1 MRNILILSVASMLL
15 FTSCRYVFA
24 KRIHGDGTI
33 QSQNRSIGSFNN
45 IDVSGNIA
53 VYIKQDSMNAVRV
66 EADENL
72 LYYIETVSDGNTLR
86 IHTREGYNLSPSS
99 HIKVFVSNSLF
110 KRLGASGACDIYSE
124 NRITSA
130 EPLFIDI
137 SGSSEVKL
145 ELNTPKIAA
154 DISGSCDLLLTGET
168 KDFSVHGSG
177 STDIKAMDLKAENVD
192 VHISGSGEADVYAS
206 VKLNIGVSGSGSV
219 RYKGNPSI
227 SQEISGSGSIKK
239 VE

>member
-1 MRNILILSVASMLL
+1 
-15 FTSCRYVFA
+15 
-24 KRIHGDGTI
+24 
-33 QSQNRSIGSFNN
+33 
-45 IDVSGNIA
+45 
-53 VYIKQDSMNAVRV
+53 
-66 EADENL
+66 
-72 LYYIETVSDGNTLR
+72 
-86 IHTREGYNLSPSS
+86 
-99 HIKVFVSNSLF
+99 
-110 KRLGASGACDIYSE
+110 
-124 NRITSA
+124 
-130 EPLFIDI
+130 
-137 SGSSEVKL
+137 
-145 ELNTPKIAA
+145 LNTPKIAA